1 MAVTRELLKEQMKR
15 MEINYGVEKF
25 KITKEVFELWFDI
38 LSKCEEKELV
48 MAFTECLMESEFA
61 PNIAGLMKYY
71 KKIIDERNSY
81 RDFVLK
87 HYEVIR
93 DAFEES
99 YNVAALNA
107 IVDYLRVFP
116 KDKRKA
122 EMTELMYRA
131 ITFCHDCEYQAKEKP
146 SVKEYIEKY
155 ECRRADYRVIASGS
169 IKN

>member
-15 MEINYGVEKF
+15 LEINYGVDKF

-48 MAFTECLMESEFA
+48 MAFTECLTENEFA

-71 KKIIDERNSY
+71 RKIIDERNQY
-81 RDFVLK
+81 RDHVLQQ
-87 HYEVIR
+87 YAVIR
-93 DAFEES
+93 DVFEEKFS
-99 YNVAALNA
+99 ADTLNT
-107 IVDYLRVFP
+107 ILEYLSVFP
-116 KDKRKA
+116 QNMRKA
-122 EMTELMYRA
+122 EMTEMTYRA

-155 ECRRADYRVIASGS
+155 ECRRADYRVIAAGS
-169 IKN
+169 NKN